1 MSDRARLYTIGF
13 TQTSAEHFFERLRRA
28 EVERVVDV
36 RLNNVSQLSGFAKRD
51 DLEWFLSTI
60 ANIGYV
66 HAPWMAP
73 TDDLLSA
80 YRADEIG
87 WEQYETRFRALLAER
102 RVEENARLADF
113 DRACLLCSEPT
124 AERCHRRLVAEH
136 LQRALGELEIVH
148 L

>member
-1 MSDRARLYTIGF
+1 MSSDVRLFTIGF

-36 RLNNVSQLSGFAKRD
+36 RLHNASQLSGFAKRD
-51 DLEWFLSTI
+51 DLAWFLSTI

-73 TDDLLSA
+73 TEELLSS
-80 YRADEIG
+80 YRAGETG
-87 WEQYETRFRALLAER
+87 WEEYEQRFRELLTER
-102 RVEENARLADF
+102 RIEENARLSDF
-113 DRACLLCSEPT
+113 DRACLLCSEPN
-124 AERCHRRLVAEH
+124 ADRCHRRLVAEH
-136 LQRALGELEIVH
+136 LQRALGGIEIVH